1 LTENRMSEQAVSQP
15 VVVIGA
21 GIVGVSTAIW
31 LQRAGIESILLDRGG
46 PAAGTSF
53 GNAGVLA
60 SASVVPV
67 TVPGLLF
74 KAPGMALD
82 RQQPLFINWS
92 YLPRM
97 LPWLTRYLSNCR
109 EDRVRRIAQ
118 ALGPILADSLADH
131 QALAAGTGAEKYIS
145 PAEFLYLYRNR
156 AHFEADRFG
165 WQLRDANGFTWSEY
179 EGAQLR
185 RFDPV
190 FSSTQNFAASVHRH
204 GRISDPGQY
213 VKTLAAH
220 YEATGGRILTAHA
233 DDFVIEH
240 NRITGVRIGGDTIHC
255 SAAVVATGAW
265 SKALMQKLNCSV
277 PLEAERGYHIE
288 LYEPS
293 AAPKYPTMIAE
304 GKFVMTPMDGRL
316 RIAGVVEF
324 GGLVAGASRAPIDFL
339 KSYIHRVLPDL
350 SWTETREWLGHRPAP
365 TDSVPVIGAVPG
377 IQGAFVGFGHQ
388 HVGLTGG
395 ALTGR
400 LLAGLIAGRPD
411 EIEMSPYRVDRFHA

>member
-1 LTENRMSEQAVSQP
+1 MPESTARQP
-15 VVVIGA
+15 VAVIGA

-31 LQRAGIESILLDRGG
+31 LQRAGVDSILLDRGG

-67 TVPGLLF
+67 TVPGLIG

-82 RQQPLFINWS
+82 KRQPLFLNWS

-97 LPWLTRYLSNCR
+97 LPWLARYLSHCNPQK
-109 EDRVRRIAQ
+109 VQRIAQ
-118 ALGPILADSLADH
+118 ALGPILSNSLADH

-145 PAEFLYLYRNR
+145 PAEYVYMYRDR
-156 AHFEADRFG
+156 AHFESDKFG
-165 WQLRDANGFTWSEY
+165 WQLRKDNGFTWTEY
-179 EGAQLR
+179 HGDSLR
-185 RFDPV
+185 AFDPV
-190 FSSTQNFAASVHRH
+190 FSKAQNFAASVHNH

-220 YEATGGRILTAHA
+220 YEANGGRIIKAQVE
-233 DDFVIEH
+233 DFVQQN
-240 NRITGVRIGGDTIHC
+240 NRIVGLRADGNTIDC

-265 SKALMQKLNCSV
+265 SKALMKKLNCSV

-288 LYEPS
+288 LYDPS
-293 AAPKYPTMIAE
+293 ATPKYPTMIAE

-324 GGLVAGASRAPIDFL
+324 GGLVAGASRTPIEFL
-339 KSYIHRVLPDL
+339 KSYIHRVIPDL
-350 SWTETREWLGHRPAP
+350 QWSDTREWLGHRPAP
-365 TDSVPVIGAVPG
+365 TDSVPVIGSVPG
-377 IQGAFVGFGHQ
+377 IEGAYVGFGHQ

-395 ALTGR
+395 AITGR
-400 LLAGLIAGRPD
+400 LLAGLISGQPD
-411 EIEMSPYRVDRFHA
+411 TIDMTPYRADRFKG